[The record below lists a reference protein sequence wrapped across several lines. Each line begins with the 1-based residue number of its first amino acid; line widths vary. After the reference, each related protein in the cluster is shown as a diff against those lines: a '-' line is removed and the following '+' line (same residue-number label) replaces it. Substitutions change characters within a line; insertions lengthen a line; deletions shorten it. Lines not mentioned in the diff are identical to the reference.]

1 MKDVDMAI
9 PGNREENQRGIGMPD
24 SIFRDNIGV
33 VISVIGFLYGVLVG
47 ALGWISKRLS
57 KLRDHD
63 EDIRRLTEMQSETAQ
78 ILACIKSDQAS
89 EARERREEDGKI
101 YARIEANAVRYDQKV
116 DEIKDSLHQVGLK
129 VERAMAQRQP

>member
-1 MKDVDMAI
+1 
-9 PGNREENQRGIGMPD
+9 MPD